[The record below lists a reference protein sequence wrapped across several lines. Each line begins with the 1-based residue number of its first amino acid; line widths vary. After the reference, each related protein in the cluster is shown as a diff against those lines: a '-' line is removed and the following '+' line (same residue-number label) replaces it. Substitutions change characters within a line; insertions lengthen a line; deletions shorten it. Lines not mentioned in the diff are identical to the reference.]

1 MTENTKIADE
11 QALTEALNNLAAVVE
26 TINVNNGWVEERTV
40 GDDIALIQSEASEA
54 LEAFRDCGDAQKRWY
69 TYTVDYGGVVFK
81 NLSADQANMLLNK
94 APEEVGVIPKPEGVG
109 SELAD
114 IFIRVL
120 NTATRREIPFAAE
133 LIEKVHYNATRGYRH
148 GNKHL

>member
-1 MTENTKIADE
+1 MDNLKIEDE
-11 QALTEALNNLAAVVE
+11 QALTDALNKLAEVIE
-26 TINVNNGWVEERTV
+26 NINVKAGWIEERTV

-54 LEAFRDCGDAQKRWY
+54 LEAFRECGDATKRWY

-81 NLSADQANMLLNK
+81 NLRAEQANMLLNK
-94 APEEVGVIPKPEGVG
+94 APEKVGITPKPEGVG

-114 IFIRVL
+114 IIIRTL
-120 NTATRREIPFAAE
+120 NTATRRGIPIAAE
-133 LIEKVHYNATRGYRH
+133 LIEKVHYNATRGHRH